1 MKHLNDIL
9 KESLMDDPDEL
20 ISRGETALDI
30 FGSVRVICKALG
42 DKFILQDLDVILDW
56 AASKGVDYA
65 VDMYVPNFNER
76 KIKDFDIH
84 IRNFMQFLKMMWD
97 KYGQQDIFV
106 CRWFEPT
113 GADARIAQYAY
124 KHIKYEELVQRKPT
138 TSEEIL
144 LADLSIVLHDLNR
157 PSWYVRWDSS
167 NENIHFMSTLSSMTK
182 NERDAW
188 NTIIRTIIKGS

>member
-9 KESLMDDPDEL
+9 KESLMDDPSEL
-20 ISRGETALDI
+20 ISRGETTLDI
-30 FGSVRVICKALG
+30 FGSVRVICKALD

-56 AASKGVDYA
+56 VISKGVDYA

-124 KHIKYEELVQRKPT
+124 NHIKYEELVQRKPSST
-138 TSEEIL
+138 
-144 LADLSIVLHDLNR
+144 DLGMLEDLGIFLSNPNR
-157 PSWYVRWDSS
+157 SSWYVRWDSS

-188 NTIIRTIIKGS
+188 NTIIKTIIKGS